1 MRRGRS
7 DEPISLR
14 FVADWEQ
21 RVAKQK
27 DLVDELKRNGRS
39 TAQAQAALN
48 QQLETLAKLRNHADI
63 MQTLMSPDLRTKT
76 PGKGKAAEGS
86 T

>member
-7 DEPISLR
+7 DDPISLR

-27 DLVDELKRNGRS
+27 DLVDELKRKGRS

-63 MQTLMSPDLRTKT
+63 MQTLISPAAREKT
-76 PGKGKAAEGS
+76 SEKGQAAD